1 MSIDFYFEMLSL
13 GIAIFCFNA
22 LKQTKMVY
30 FIPFLLLTVIVEFI
44 GYLAILY
51 ATQNKNYWLYNVFN
65 TIEFMFYAYMFAQHF
80 QLPILKK
87 LAYSFLPIL
96 IIFSANNYINLQG
109 TDRFHTYTLLFGSFF
124 MVFFCCC
131 YFYEWVLPEQITQNL
146 VRQPFFWI
154 CVGLLLFYLGSV
166 IINALYEYLRSSD
179 MIQEG
184 KRIYI
189 FINRSLNIILYT
201 SFSISFLICRKNRK
215 ESLSQL

>member
-1 MSIDFYFEMLSL
+1 MSIDFFFEMLSL
-13 GIAIFCFNA
+13 VIAIFCYTA

-30 FIPFLLLTVIVEFI
+30 FIPFLLLTVIVEFV
-44 GYLAILY
+44 GYLAVTYGIK
-51 ATQNKNYWLYNVFN
+51 NRNYWIYNIFN
-65 TIEFMFYAYMFAQHF
+65 LIEFLFYAYLFASNF
-80 QLPILKK
+80 QLKFLRL
-87 LAYSFLPIL
+87 LAYASMPVLIL
-96 IIFSANNYINLQG
+96 FSSLNYIYIQG
-109 TDRFHTYTLLFGSFF
+109 SENFHTYTLLLGSFF

-131 YFYEWVLPEQITQNL
+131 FFYEWVLPEQITQNL
-146 VRQPFFWI
+146 IRQPFFWI

-166 IINALYEYLRSSD
+166 IINALFEYLRSSD

-184 KRIYI
+184 KRIYV